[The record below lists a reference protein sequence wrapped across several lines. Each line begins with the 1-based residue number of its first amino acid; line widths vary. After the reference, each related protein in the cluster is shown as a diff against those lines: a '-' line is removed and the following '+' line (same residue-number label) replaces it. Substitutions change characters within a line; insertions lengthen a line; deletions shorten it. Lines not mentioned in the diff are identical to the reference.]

1 MVIITDKV
9 AHVIDL
15 KLGKGVEVHA
25 EENPQLMIYG
35 LGVLKVSVRYFL
47 HKIGLVKYDILR

>member
-1 MVIITDKV
+1 MVIVTDKV

-15 KLGKGVEVHA
+15 KLGRGVLVYP

-35 LGVLKVSVRYFL
+35 LGVLRIAELYMT
-47 HKIGLVKYDILR
+47 